1 MARMISID
9 DARALIMRHVPR
21 RSAVRT
27 ALGETYGRVLA
38 EDITAMENLPAGD
51 RSAVDGYAM
60 RADDRS
66 ERFRI
71 VAEIPAGKVWDGE
84 IEVGQCARIFTGA
97 ALPRGATAV
106 LMQEAARRDG
116 DWMRGAA
123 PERGASIRKRGEDA
137 CAGDLILAAGLR
149 LRAPELALL
158 AQLGSVAPLIYPAP
172 RVVHVVTGGELIDPA
187 EKPAA
192 GQLRDSN
199 STLIAALLIEAGAE
213 LRGQSRCDDDLD
225 LLIDAVDAGLKNACD
240 FLLISGGASVG
251 DFDFGARALKELG
264 FAIHFDRL
272 NLRPGKPLIFATR
285 GEQSAFVIPGNPLA
299 HLVCFQ
305 LLIRAALG
313 AAEGGPGQLTLWTL
327 PLFGRDRLPG
337 NDRET
342 WWPARL
348 ASEQGKIGVVP
359 CRWKSSGDLTGLPGL
374 DALVQIPA
382 GSSGYAAGT
391 LVPCL
396 LLERRGG

>member
-1 MARMISID
+1 MISVD
-9 DARALIMRHVPR
+9 DARALILRHVSR
-21 RSAVRT
+21 RTPVRT
-27 ALGETYGRVLA
+27 ALGGAHGRVLA
-38 EDITAMENLPAGD
+38 EDITAVEDLPACD

-66 ERFRI
+66 ERFRV

-84 IEVGQCARIFTGA
+84 IEAGQCARIFTGA
-97 ALPRGATAV
+97 PLPPGATAV
-106 LMQEAARRDG
+106 LMQEAASRDG
-116 DWMRGAA
+116 EWMSGPA
-123 PERGASIRKRGEDA
+123 PERGAGIRKRGEDA
-137 CAGDLILAAGLR
+137 RAGDLLLAAGLR

-158 AQLGSVAPLIYPAP
+158 AQLGAVAPLVYPAP
-172 RVVHVVTGGELIDPA
+172 RVVHLVTGGELIEPA
-187 EKPAA
+187 EQPAA
-192 GQLRDSN
+192 GQIRDSN
-199 STLIAALLIEAGAE
+199 STLIAALLLEAGAE
-213 LRGQSRCDDDLD
+213 LRGQSRCSDDLD
-225 LLIDAVDAGLKNACD
+225 LLIDAARAGLEGACD

-251 DFDFGARALKELG
+251 DFDFGARALQELG

-285 GEQSAFVIPGNPLA
+285 GEQAAFVIPGNPLS

-305 LLIRAALG
+305 LLIRAALA
-313 AAEGGPGQLTLWTL
+313 AAEGGAAQPALWML

-348 ASEQGKIGVVP
+348 ASEHGKMGVVP

-374 DALVQIPA
+374 DALVQISA

-396 LLERRGG
+396 LLERGAG